1 MMLCRVRPLSNALAL
16 GALLALASACGG
28 EDLAARRALTFSD
41 GGFVGPST
49 GMPTTTPAP
58 EQPAPR
64 DPAVTS
70 LSPPSV
76 GRAESRGH
84 QAESSHAS
92 TDDVSGSAAPDDLA
106 CGYVCRGFAECFLE
120 AEGSGIC
127 ALCGSTAR
135 VRPECRPRFERG
147 EACLKNFGP
156 PRCQDPLDFAVQFL
170 SICGFP
176 VGLDED
182 VCIFPAGR

>member
-41 GGFVGPST
+41 GGFVGPGT

-92 TDDVSGSAAPDDLA
+92 TDDVSGSA
-106 CGYVCRGFAECFLE
+106 
-120 AEGSGIC
+120 EGSGIC
-127 ALCGSTAR
+127 ALCASTAR